1 MKIANTCTGI
11 LLLILI
17 VISAGAQSYH
27 AMNGSAYAGVL
38 SNFVNP
44 ASPINSPFKWDISI
58 LGAQSTTSNSAVS
71 ITNLTLANLTPNNIN
86 NIIIQPTT
94 GNGSRSID
102 NVADFHLLNVRYN
115 IDNLQC
121 ISYGFRVRTYTH
133 GYASPFK
140 YNDTTSGFFQF
151 LSYNSNLGSS
161 PFNSYGYNEAW
172 VENDFSYAR
181 ILTDN
186 EDNRLSAGVTL
197 EVLRGIS
204 GVYGALNNVSYRSE
218 PNRNVITNGGV
229 TVLYSSTYSAL
240 NENDRAFKNL
250 MQFKKAGKFSLA
262 TSVGFEYV
270 VKKNVFDEPYNPK
283 NYYLKIGASIMDL
296 GNNNFNTAPYS
307 FNVTV
312 PKGGLTDTG
321 IDNQTYR
328 SKGQDNVKRVLLNDF
343 QDTAQ
348 MQQTFK
354 MSLPTR
360 FVLTLDKSVSD
371 IFYINAM
378 VNINF
383 YSQNVSDVYKIKTG
397 ELNRL
402 IITPRLENDVWG
414 IYAPIQYTEKHDLMI
429 GAALKLGPLL
439 IGLHNINWLQRTKIE
454 GLDGGG
460 YMALHFQPR
469 LKKLHHSLDCYTGD
483 L

>member
-1 MKIANTCTGI
+1 MKITSTCIRVI
-11 LLLILI
+11 LFI
-17 VISAGAQSYH
+17 VIIANANAQSYH

-44 ASPINSPFKWDISI
+44 ASPINSPFKWDISV

-71 ITNLTLANLTPNNIN
+71 ITNLTLANLTPDNIN
-86 NIIIQPTT
+86 NIIVQPTD

-102 NVADFHLLNVRYN
+102 NAADFDLLNVRFN
-115 IDNLQC
+115 IDNIQC

-133 GYASPFK
+133 ASTSSFK
-140 YNDTTSGFFQF
+140 YIDTTSGFFPF
-151 LSYNSNLGSS
+151 LSYNASSS
-161 PFNSYGYNEAW
+161 PFNASGYNEAW

-181 ILTDN
+181 ILSDN
-186 EDNRLSAGVTL
+186 DGNRLSAGITL

-204 GVYGALNNVSYRSE
+204 GVYGALNNVSYQSE

-229 TVLYSSTYSAL
+229 TTLYSSTYSAL
-240 NENDRAFKNL
+240 NDKDRVFKNL
-250 MQFKKAGKFSLA
+250 MDFKNAGKFSLG
-262 TSVGFEYV
+262 TSVGVEYV

-296 GNNNFNTAPYS
+296 GNNNFNTAQYS
-307 FNVTV
+307 FNVNV

-321 IDNQTYR
+321 IDNQIHR
-328 SKGQDNVKRVLLNDF
+328 SKGQDNVKRVLINDF
-343 QDTAQ
+343 QDTTQ

-360 FVLTLDKSVSD
+360 FVLTIDKSISD
-371 IFYINAM
+371 YFFINAM
-378 VNINF
+378 LNINF
-383 YSQNVSDVYKIKTG
+383 YSQNVTDIYKIKTG

-414 IYAPIQYTEKHDLMI
+414 IYVPIQYTMKHDIMV

-469 LKKLHHSLDCYTGD
+469 LKKLHHSLDCYSGD

>member
-1 MKIANTCTGI
+1 MNICI
-11 LLLILI
+11 SVLLLPAI
-17 VISAGAQSYH
+17 VFYSSGQSYH

-44 ASPINSPFKWDISI
+44 ASPINTPFKWDISV
-58 LGAQSTTSNSAVS
+58 LGVQSTTSNSAVS

-86 NIIIQPTT
+86 NIIVQPTS
-94 GNGSRSID
+94 GDGSRSID
-102 NVADFHLLNVRYN
+102 NAADFHLLNVRYD

-133 GYASPFK
+133 ADASPFK
-140 YNDTTSGFFQF
+140 YIDTTSGFFPF
-151 LSYNSNLGSS
+151 LSYNASSS
-161 PFNSYGYNEAW
+161 PFNASGYNEAW

-181 ILTDN
+181 IISDN
-186 EDNRLSAGVTL
+186 DDNRLSAGITL
-197 EVLRGIS
+197 QVLRGIS
-204 GVYGALNNVSYRSE
+204 GVYGALNNVSYQSE
-218 PNRNVITNGGV
+218 PNRNVITSGGV
-229 TVLYSSTYSAL
+229 AALYSATYSNL
-240 NENDRAFKNL
+240 NDKDRAFKNL
-250 MQFKKAGKFSLA
+250 MNFKKAGKFSLG
-262 TSVGFEYV
+262 TSVGVEYV

-283 NYYLKIGASIMDL
+283 NYYLKIGASIMDV
-296 GNNNFNTAPYS
+296 GNNNFNTAEYS
-307 FNVTV
+307 FNVTSPDV
-312 PKGGLTDTG
+312 GLTDTA
-321 IDNQTYR
+321 INNQIHR
-328 SKGQDNVKRVLLNDF
+328 SKGQDNIKRVLLSDF
-343 QDTAQ
+343 QDTLQLQNA
-348 MQQTFK
+348 FK

-360 FVLTLDKSVSD
+360 FVFTLDKSISD
-371 IFYINAM
+371 YFFINAM
-378 VNINF
+378 VNVNF
-383 YSQNVSDVYKIKTG
+383 YSQNVTDIYKIKTG

-414 IYAPIQYTEKHDLMI
+414 IYAPIQYTMKHDIML